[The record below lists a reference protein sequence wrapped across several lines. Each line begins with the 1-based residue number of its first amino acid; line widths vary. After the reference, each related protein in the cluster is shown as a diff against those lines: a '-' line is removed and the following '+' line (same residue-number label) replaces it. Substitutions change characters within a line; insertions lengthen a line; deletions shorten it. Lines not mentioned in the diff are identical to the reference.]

1 MKAKLERTTRA
12 ERDLLIKM
20 VRRKIS
26 KRQGL
31 MDSDISIMKGEYPN
45 IRKVSAFDYNVRNL
59 FIEMNILDLYVF
71 YANATSDRKQFHFK
85 NENYKKLINAFGL

>member
-59 FIEMNILDLYVF
+59 FIEMNILELYVF
-71 YANATSDRKQFHFK
+71 NANATSERQQFHFK
-85 NENYKKLINAFGL
+85 YENYKYLINGY